1 MFKKLTLSAILAAM
15 LATTI
20 SAAFATPKQ
29 KPNNNTTVPITG
41 AEWWQDRGNAE
52 DMGVVYRPRP

>member
-20 SAAFATPKQ
+20 SAAFAAPKQ
-29 KPNNNTTVPITG
+29 KPQNNTTVPMTS

-52 DMGVVYRPRP
+52 DMGIVYRRRP